1 MSKIK
6 QIVEFEF
13 LLDKTMPFII
23 LLASVFARE
32 FPSKQTFRNN
42 LNSKLTH
49 FSLRTSGEY
58 YRNIHSLFDKNV
70 FETLFFLHQKF
81 GRKLSVNYRSVYL
94 VWLCIEKC
102 TSESGPLGPSGTVFQ
117 FSVQRYIAKSSKLS
131 VLHSRSHFPSPSWL
145 CLLRTLLAP
154 YLRTKNS
161 GECSSFSLLDIL
173 LK

>member
-81 GRKLSVNYRSVYL
+81 GRKLVFNYQSVQFGCASKNAPQKVDHWDL
-94 VWLCIEKC
+94 QA
-102 TSESGPLGPSGTVFQ
+102 Q
-117 FSVQRYIAKSSKLS
+117 FS
-131 VLHSRSHFPSPSWL
+131 
-145 CLLRTLLAP
+145 
-154 YLRTKNS
+154 
-161 GECSSFSLLDIL
+161 SLVYNGT
-173 LK
+173 

>member
-42 LNSKLTH
+42 FNSKLTH

-70 FETLFFLHQKF
+70 YKNVYETLF
-81 GRKLSVNYRSVYL
+81 S
-94 VWLCIEKC
+94 
-102 TSESGPLGPSGTVFQ
+102 
-117 FSVQRYIAKSSKLS
+117 YIKS
-131 VLHSRSHFPSPSWL
+131 
-145 CLLRTLLAP
+145 
-154 YLRTKNS
+154 
-161 GECSSFSLLDIL
+161 LDGN
-173 LK
+173 